1 MSKRVSLGGKGASI
15 FFGDD
20 DGLEHLTKPAAP
32 SPNTDLARS
41 DHGDEAPRHQ
51 GATAPRFEP
60 AIAPTDDPGS
70 TPGIEHPDEPAFFT
84 SLVLPRSLKRKLRA
98 MSREQHPYHTSVRLT
113 EGEMATLR
121 DLCYELEVKMGIVVK
136 RNDITRIALQFLLED
151 YALRKKESVLVQV
164 LKEEDQY

>member
-1 MSKRVSLGGKGASI
+1 MSKRVSLDGKGASI

-20 DGLEHLTKPAAP
+20 DGLEHSDKLTAP
-32 SPNTDLARS
+32 PSGTDLARS
-41 DHGDEAPRHQ
+41 DPGYEASRHR

-60 AIAPTDDPGS
+60 AIESTNDPAN
-70 TPGIEHPDEPAFFT
+70 TPGIEHPDEPAFFM
-84 SLVLPRSLKRKLRA
+84 SLVLPGSLKRKLRA

-136 RNDITRIALQFLLED
+136 RNDITRVALQFLLED